1 MRFTMKRTS
10 SLVFSGTL
18 YITGIVSAPIISKD
32 TLNMLDEL
40 DKYVIFMIRTE
51 GLKNRQVFIKNNVM
65 VLFTDDI
72 WRQIQSD
79 RWERL

>member
-10 SLVFSGTL
+10 SLVFTGTL

-72 WRQIQSD
+72 WRQKQSD